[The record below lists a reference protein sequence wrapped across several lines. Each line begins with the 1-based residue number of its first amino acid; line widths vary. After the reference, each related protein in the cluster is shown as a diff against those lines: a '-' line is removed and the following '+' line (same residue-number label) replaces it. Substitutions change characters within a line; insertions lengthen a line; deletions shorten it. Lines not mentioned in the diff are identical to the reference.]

1 MSIKVSTST
10 KAKATLKLYNQL
22 TSYMFE
28 EEYGELKYANQSNI
42 KALKAAQKV
51 LSMIISRAKSYERKW
66 LLSSRSRI

>member
-1 MSIKVSTST
+1 MSIKISANS

-28 EEYGELKYANQSNI
+28 QEYDELKYANQSNI

-51 LSMIISRAKSYERKW
+51 LSMIISRAK
-66 LLSSRSRI
+66 

>member
-1 MSIKVSTST
+1 MGAIKVSTST
-10 KAKATLKLYNQL
+10 KATATLKLYNQL

-51 LSMIISRAKSYERKW
+51 LSMIISRAK
-66 LLSSRSRI
+66 

>member
-28 EEYGELKYANQSNI
+28 EEYGELKYANPSNI
-42 KALKAAQKV
+42 KALKAAQKA
-51 LSMIISRAKSYERKW
+51 LNMIINRAK
-66 LLSSRSRI
+66 

>member
-1 MSIKVSTST
+1 MGAIKVSTNT

-42 KALKAAQKV
+42 EALKAAQKV
-51 LSMIISRAKSYERKW
+51 LSMIISRAK
-66 LLSSRSRI
+66 

>member
-1 MSIKVSTST
+1 MGSIKISTST

-51 LSMIISRAKSYERKW
+51 LSMIISRAK
-66 LLSSRSRI
+66 

>member
-1 MSIKVSTST
+1 MSITIATNT

-42 KALKAAQKV
+42 KTLRAAQKV
-51 LSMIISRAKSYERKW
+51 LSMIISRAK
-66 LLSSRSRI
+66 

>member
-22 TSYMFE
+22 TSYMCE

-42 KALKAAQKV
+42 KALRAAQKV
-51 LSMIISRAKSYERKW
+51 LSMIISRAK
-66 LLSSRSRI
+66 

>member
-1 MSIKVSTST
+1 MSITISTNT

-22 TSYMFE
+22 ASYMFE

-51 LSMIISRAKSYERKW
+51 LSMIISRAK
-66 LLSSRSRI
+66 

>member
-22 TSYMFE
+22 TSYIFE

-51 LSMIISRAKSYERKW
+51 LSMIISRAK
-66 LLSSRSRI
+66 

>member
-42 KALKAAQKV
+42 KALKEV
-51 LSMIISRAKSYERKW
+51 YLF
-66 LLSSRSRI
+66 